1 LSPTSVAILGL
12 FSIQPFTTYE
22 LAQQMERTLSWFWP
36 RAASMIY
43 EEPKKLVTAGLATS
57 QINFHRQAA
66 QHRLPDHRCW
76 ARSGT

>member
-12 FSIQPFTTYE
+12 PSIQRFTTYE
-22 LAQQMERTLSWFWP
+22 LAQQMERTLNWFWP

-76 ARSGT
+76 ARSVT